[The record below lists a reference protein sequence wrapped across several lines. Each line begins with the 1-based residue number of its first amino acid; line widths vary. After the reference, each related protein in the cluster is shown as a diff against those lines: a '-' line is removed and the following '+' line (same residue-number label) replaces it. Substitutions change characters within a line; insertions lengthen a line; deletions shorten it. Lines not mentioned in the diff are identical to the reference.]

1 MQLVSLC
8 FAVYN
13 NNESLDELYTRS
25 IEAFA
30 EHTSKYDLE
39 LIFVNDGSTDQSLST
54 LRNLKEKYQDQRIR
68 IIDFS
73 RNFGQMAAILAG
85 WHCAKG
91 DIVINLAA
99 DLQDPPEQSIHMLKE
114 FEKGH
119 EIVISYRES
128 HATSLLN
135 RVTSKVFYKL
145 LLSKVPPGGFDFT
158 LLSRRALN
166 AVLSLQERN
175 RFYQYDIL
183 WIGYDLKFIPYHKA
197 KRSFG
202 KSQYTILKRINNF
215 MVAFINV
222 SYLPL
227 RLMSGLGF
235 LFFLSGL
242 LYCSSIIY
250 AFYNSGTPFK
260 GWAPIMIMLLIIG
273 GLIMLMLGILGEYI
287 WRIFDEIKK
296 RPSYIIKQEL

>member
-13 NNESLDELYTRS
+13 NHESLDELYNRS
-25 IEAFA
+25 IKAFA
-30 EHTSKYDLE
+30 EHTTKYDLE
-39 LIFVNDGSTDQSLST
+39 LIFVNDGSTDQSLSE
-54 LRNLKEKYQDQRIR
+54 LRNIKDRYQDSRIK
-68 IIDFS
+68 IINLS

-85 WHCAKG
+85 WQNARG

-99 DLQDPPEQSIHMLKE
+99 DLQDPPEQSIKMLEE
-114 FEKGH
+114 FENGH

-135 RVTSKVFYKL
+135 RATSKIFYKL

-166 AVLSLQERN
+166 AVLSIQERN

-183 WIGYDLKFIPYHKA
+183 WIGYDLKFIPYHKE
-197 KRSFG
+197 KRSYG
-202 KSQYTILKRINNF
+202 KSQYTFFKRLNNF

-227 RLMSGLGF
+227 RLMSGVGF

-242 LYCSSIIY
+242 LYCASIIF
-250 AFYNSGTPFK
+250 AFYNNGTPFK
-260 GWAPIMIMLLIIG
+260 GWAPIMIVLLIIG

-296 RPSYIIKQEL
+296 RPTYIIKEEY